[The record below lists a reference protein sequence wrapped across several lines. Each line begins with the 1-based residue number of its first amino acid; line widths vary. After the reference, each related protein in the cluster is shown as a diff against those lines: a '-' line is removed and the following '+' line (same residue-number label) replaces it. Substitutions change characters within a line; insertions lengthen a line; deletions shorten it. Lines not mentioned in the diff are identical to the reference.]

1 MKLLFLRKLKFSKKM
16 KFKSR
21 TKSFSESNNNKNT
34 ITTFN
39 LKIKNIHILLDDI
52 TTNNAS
58 RNTMK
63 TKRYNSLQNNNDYYQ
78 KYSTMTHINTNNYI
92 YNKKK
97 FNSKISRDEKD
108 KSVKSIPICFKK
120 LDSYKTTETTVPSY
134 LTTMEGFYTPN
145 LTGLISER
153 NNINKKLSLNKLN
166 CNDIRCKIDDIFSDN
181 FKVYKKKNNNDKNK
195 CTYRRSLNRNSIT
208 PIIFRTK
215 ALKTNVQKK
224 QIIHKSK
231 TIDIKN
237 CQDNII
243 VKPTIEKKKIKIKFN
258 QNNNNNNKHFSDS
271 LFNIK

>member
-1 MKLLFLRKLKFSKKM
+1 M

-21 TKSFSESNNNKNT
+21 TNSFSESNNIKNT

-97 FNSKISRDEKD
+97 LNSKISRDEKD

-134 LTTMEGFYTPN
+134 LTTMEGFYTETTVPSYLTTMEGFYTPS

-153 NNINKKLSLNKLN
+153 NNINKKLSLNKIN

-215 ALKTNVQKK
+215 V
-224 QIIHKSK
+224 
-231 TIDIKN
+231 
-237 CQDNII
+237 
-243 VKPTIEKKKIKIKFN
+243 
-258 QNNNNNNKHFSDS
+258 
-271 LFNIK
+271 